1 MAIVGNSSKRRMATR
16 LMMAPVVLTLL
27 TGLSS
32 VANAQSENSPF
43 SARIE
48 EPRADE
54 NNPRLGSPIEGSW
67 MFNINVPGPGITFH
81 SLISFTAG
89 GVVITSASLPGPS
102 SPFYGSWTHVG
113 PNSFQAV
120 FYAFVPDATGVGVA
134 TRKVSLRLQLTSLND
149 LVGKAVASDC
159 DLQGENCVPAVEFEN
174 TGKRIIPE

>member
-1 MAIVGNSSKRRMATR
+1 MVTR

-32 VANAQSENSPF
+32 MAHAQSENSTF
-43 SARIE
+43 SARTE

-54 NNPRLGSPIEGSW
+54 NNHRLGSPIEGSW
-67 MFNINVPGPGITFH
+67 IFNVNAPGPGITFH
-81 SLISFTAG
+81 SVISFTAG
-89 GVVITSASLPGPS
+89 GVVISSASLPGPS

-120 FYAFVPDATGVGVA
+120 FYAFVPDAAGVGVA
-134 TRKVSLRLQLTSLND
+134 TRKLSLKLQLTRRND
-149 LVGKAVASDC
+149 LVGKAVASEC
-159 DLQGENCVPAVEFEN
+159 DLQGENCVPVVEFEN